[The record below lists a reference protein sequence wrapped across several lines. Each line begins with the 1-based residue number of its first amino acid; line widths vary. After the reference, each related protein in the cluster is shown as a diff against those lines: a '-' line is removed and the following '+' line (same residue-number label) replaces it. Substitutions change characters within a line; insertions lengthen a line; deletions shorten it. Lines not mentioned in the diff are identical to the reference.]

1 MALNGSSL
9 LDDPINTLMGTF
21 TDILTSAF
29 WLIPIGF
36 IAVAIYIKTRE
47 VTAVSI
53 WLLASCLLVGSANLF
68 GEYPQMAFV
77 YYIFAVIGLV
87 GTILSIWLMK
97 D

>member
-1 MALNGSSL
+1 MPLNSSDL
-9 LDDPINTLMGTF
+9 LTDPIDTIMSTF
-21 TDILTSAF
+21 TDILSSAF

-36 IAVAIYIKTRE
+36 IAVALYIKTKE

-53 WLLASCLLVGSANLF
+53 WLLGSCLLVGSANLF

-87 GTILSIWLMK
+87 GTILSIWLMNN
-97 D
+97 